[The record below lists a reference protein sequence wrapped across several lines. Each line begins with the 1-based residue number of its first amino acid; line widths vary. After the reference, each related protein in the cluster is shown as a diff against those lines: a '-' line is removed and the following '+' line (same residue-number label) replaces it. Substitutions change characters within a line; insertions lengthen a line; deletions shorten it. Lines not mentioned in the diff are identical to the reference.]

1 MLQEARISSRIDAGL
16 KNEADSILA
25 QLGIKPSQAITMFY
39 TQIVRH
45 RGIPFELKLPNAETV
60 RALNEDVS
68 KQPAFHSVAELM
80 ADLDSGEDECA
91 R

>member
-1 MLQEARISSRIDAGL
+1 
-16 KNEADSILA
+16 
-25 QLGIKPSQAITMFY
+25 MFY

-60 RALNEDVS
+60 QALNEDVS